1 LNWIEVRLVGA
12 SYGDPQTHQF
22 AGGREAAFAMVL
34 LTSAGFRVTLGETRC
49 ATRIGNVALE
59 ERISRN
65 EVGRGELRWPA
76 TALLVRQPRVLGP
89 TQRAHL
95 RSGLSIRQAACTTV
109 TGRVIG
115 HSD

>member
-1 LNWIEVRLVGA
+1 MLGA

-76 TALLVRQPRVLGP
+76 TAPSPSARVLGA
-89 TQRAHL
+89 TQRLERRRLDSPL
-95 RSGLSIRQAACTTV
+95 RPALPCR
-109 TGRVIG
+109 
-115 HSD
+115 